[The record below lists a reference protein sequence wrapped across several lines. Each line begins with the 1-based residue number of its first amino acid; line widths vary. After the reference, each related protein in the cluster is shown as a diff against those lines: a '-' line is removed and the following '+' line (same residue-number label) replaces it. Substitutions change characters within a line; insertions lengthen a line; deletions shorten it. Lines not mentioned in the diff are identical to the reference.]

1 MHICDYLH
9 LVACEIHVPIKFYAL
24 INDSLSSSVVSVIPS
39 RGRNYQNLENVIQL
53 VAPRGRTRES
63 DKVA

>member
-9 LVACEIHVPIKFYAL
+9 LVACEIDVPIYAL